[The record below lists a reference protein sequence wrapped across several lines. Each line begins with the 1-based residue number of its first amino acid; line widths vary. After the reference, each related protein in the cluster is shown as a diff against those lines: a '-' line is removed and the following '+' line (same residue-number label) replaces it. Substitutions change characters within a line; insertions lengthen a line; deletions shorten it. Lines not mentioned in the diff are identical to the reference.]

1 MKTQARKNKL
11 RQLNFTLGLVAL
23 AGGSELPRNDLLG
36 DNGALHTPAPTEA
49 PHLHQD
55 ATI

>member
-23 AGGSELPRNDLLG
+23 AGDSELPRNDLLG